1 MNRDEDEVIALGNY
15 CEALM
20 LHDSFNALFE
30 EFKQDNVDLML
41 GTAPHELKKREGIYA
56 EMNGFRAFMALMQG
70 YVIRR
75 NEILKRNDPQPSI
88 AVSDDE

>member
-1 MNRDEDEVIALGNY
+1 MHRDRRRSDCLGQ
-15 CEALM
+15 L
-20 LHDSFNALFE
+20 LRSHDAERQPSTTLFD
-30 EFKQDNVDLML
+30 EFKRDNVDLML

-75 NEILKRNDPQPSI
+75 NEILKRNEQPSI